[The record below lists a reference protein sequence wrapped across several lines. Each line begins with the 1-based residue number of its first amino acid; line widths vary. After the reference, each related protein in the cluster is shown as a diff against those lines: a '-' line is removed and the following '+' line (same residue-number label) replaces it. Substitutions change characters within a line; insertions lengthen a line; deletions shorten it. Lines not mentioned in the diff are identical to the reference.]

1 MVLYETACGA
11 PCIPSSRASQFPHEG
26 PGVLEWRLQLLST
39 VNSLA
44 MLRRGASKLLHPQLR
59 RGLHGASAAAGEKRQ
74 TRGSPNLVWRTNE
87 TGAAGPPPS
96 EKARCSDPRSKHP
109 NRFLGTSCLEL
120 PLDHP
125 WSPDGSA
132 SSSSSAS
139 REKGQGPPGTV
150 PAHFPLSRAT
160 RRYMGSS
167 GRQMANEIPAQDQP
181 VPAPA
186 SSASESESESES
198 ESPSAP
204 EGLAPATASAQGTL
218 LSHRPPRRKTSEAKQ
233 AGRPPPLDAQ
243 TGTTGDASA
252 LVEPS
257 ASLGARVGGETGGK
271 WEGGEEKGEA
281 ESEEAERVLA
291 AAQERVE
298 SAILGQVNVGERQAV
313 EAEEEGLAATD
324 EALQSLSP
332 ALEAVAAGPW
342 LPTEEDRERIQ
353 TQLLQVLEG
362 DGWRVTNPVL
372 RIWQGE
378 RDGLALT
385 KGLDVGSAQ
394 AVLLV
399 LFRAKAFEKEHGP
412 PPPWTPVK

>member
-1 MVLYETACGA
+1 M
-11 PCIPSSRASQFPHEG
+11 
-26 PGVLEWRLQLLST
+26 
-39 VNSLA
+39 
-44 MLRRGASKLLHPQLR
+44 
-59 RGLHGASAAAGEKRQ
+59 
-74 TRGSPNLVWRTNE
+74 
-87 TGAAGPPPS
+87 
-96 EKARCSDPRSKHP
+96 
-109 NRFLGTSCLEL
+109 
-120 PLDHP
+120 
-125 WSPDGSA
+125 
-132 SSSSSAS
+132 
-139 REKGQGPPGTV
+139 
-150 PAHFPLSRAT
+150 
-160 RRYMGSS
+160 
-167 GRQMANEIPAQDQP
+167 
-181 VPAPA
+181 
-186 SSASESESESES
+186 
-198 ESPSAP
+198 
-204 EGLAPATASAQGTL
+204 
-218 LSHRPPRRKTSEAKQ
+218 
-233 AGRPPPLDAQ
+233 
-243 TGTTGDASA
+243 
-252 LVEPS
+252 
-257 ASLGARVGGETGGK
+257 GGETGGK